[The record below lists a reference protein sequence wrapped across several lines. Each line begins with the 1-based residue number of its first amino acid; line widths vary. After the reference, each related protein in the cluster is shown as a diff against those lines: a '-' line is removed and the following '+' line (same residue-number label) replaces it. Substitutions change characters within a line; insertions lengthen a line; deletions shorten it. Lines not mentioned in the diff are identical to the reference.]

1 MRLKRFEYTRF
12 SRRSDLPLI
21 GDEVSE
27 TIERVTF
34 SSGEFTFEGFEL
46 SDEWM
51 KKFAKLLAHS
61 FNFDSP
67 ETLSSTLLPSTK
79 KDNSLLEKQHTYLSD
94 VSPKDKP
101 WDLHRRSAELVASI
115 YQSADYQ
122 RYSER
127 ISNCSSLL
135 EFALVA
141 DDKELFFKLRSA
153 HFCRHRHCTVC
164 QWRRTLMWTARFLK
178 AMPKIQQD
186 YPTHRYI
193 FLTLTVRNCPLDEL
207 RSTIS
212 WMNDSF
218 VRLIQR
224 KAFPGVGFVKS
235 VEVTRN
241 KKDNTAHPHFHVLI
255 MVPSGYFGSRGGYLS
270 KDKWINLWRS
280 CLRADYDPSINV
292 QVVKNDKDESSITG
306 ALREVLKYTVKPSD
320 LIEDPDWL
328 IELTNQLYKTRALS
342 LGGIFKKY
350 LSENEPEDFIT
361 ENPEDES
368 EPVSDERFLFDWK
381 KDLNRYV
388 KRKNKD

>member
-12 SRRSDLPLI
+12 SRRSDLPFI

-79 KDNSLLEKQHTYLSD
+79 KDNSLLEKQHTYLSA
-94 VSPKDKP
+94 VRPKDKP

-164 QWRRTLMWTARFLK
+164 QWRRTLMWTARLIK

-218 VRLIQR
+218 VRMIQP
-224 KAFPGVGFVKS
+224 KAIPRV
-235 VEVTRN
+235 
-241 KKDNTAHPHFHVLI
+241 
-255 MVPSGYFGSRGGYLS
+255 
-270 KDKWINLWRS
+270 
-280 CLRADYDPSINV
+280 
-292 QVVKNDKDESSITG
+292 
-306 ALREVLKYTVKPSD
+306 
-320 LIEDPDWL
+320 
-328 IELTNQLYKTRALS
+328 
-342 LGGIFKKY
+342 
-350 LSENEPEDFIT
+350 
-361 ENPEDES
+361 
-368 EPVSDERFLFDWK
+368 
-381 KDLNRYV
+381 RYV
-388 KRKNKD
+388 KS

>member
-12 SRRSDLPLI
+12 SGRSHSLSTR
-21 GDEVSE
+21 DEALKI
-27 TIERVTF
+27 IERVTF
-34 SSGEFTFEGFEL
+34 SFGDCSVEDSEL
-46 SDEWM
+46 SD
-51 KKFAKLLAHS
+51 KLIKS
-61 FNFDSP
+61 FFKSLVDSVYFDSP
-67 ETLSSTLLPSTK
+67 ETLSSAFSLLIK
-79 KDNSLLEKQHTYLSD
+79 KRNSLLSKKHTYLSD

-212 WMNDSF
+212 WMNKSWE
-218 VRLIQR
+218 RMTHR
-224 KAFPGVGFVKS
+224 KSFPGVGFVKS

-320 LIEDPDWL
+320 LIEDADWL
-328 IELTNQLYKTRALS
+328 
-342 LGGIFKKY
+342 
-350 LSENEPEDFIT
+350 
-361 ENPEDES
+361 
-368 EPVSDERFLFDWK
+368 
-381 KDLNRYV
+381 
-388 KRKNKD
+388 